1 MSFQELIAPR
11 REANPPLSVY
21 SCASAYDKIKS
32 RAHCYGNEMRSL
44 KWNLISWVLL
54 ETMSTA
60 SDKRKR
66 TRRILS
72 LLMLFSK
79 QEKSACVL
87 CVYKEY
93 IQCETDGMGK
103 RETHWHCLLW
113 KATPPPHDR
122 EHVLGV
128 DHSLQGPMSGR
139 SSSTTKCTGVYSS
152 LFTCFLWRACRILC
166 CKRQKHHVYTWGNL
180 NLYNY

>member
-93 IQCETDGMGK
+93 YTVRDRRNGK
-103 RETHWHCLLW
+103 TRNSLALSALEGDSASTRPGTRTRRWPLAPRADVGSLVQHHKMYRGVFFIVHLLFV
-113 KATPPPHDR
+113 ASVSNF
-122 EHVLGV
+122 VL
-128 DHSLQGPMSGR
+128 
-139 SSSTTKCTGVYSS
+139 
-152 LFTCFLWRACRILC
+152 
-166 CKRQKHHVYTWGNL
+166 
-180 NLYNY
+180 

>member
-87 CVYKEY
+87 CACVCIKSIYSARQTEWENEKLTGTV
-93 IQCETDGMGK
+93 C
-103 RETHWHCLLW
+103 
-113 KATPPPHDR
+113 
-122 EHVLGV
+122 
-128 DHSLQGPMSGR
+128 SGR
-139 SSSTTKCTGVYSS
+139 RLRLHTTGNTYSALTTRS
-152 LFTCFLWRACRILC
+152 KGRCRVARPAPQNVQGCILHC
-166 CKRQKHHVYTWGNL
+166 SPAFCGERVEFCAASDKSIMFIPGAI
-180 NLYNY
+180 